1 MMQKETVMQKQ
12 LSLRQPETK
21 LTPFPYPSSI
31 EKYEVIIDRPK
42 CTMCGICAEVCPSCI
57 GSSTIDYEAYQKS
70 DGYLRLAV
78 PKISC
83 TGPSCNR
90 CVNKCPSN
98 ALSVKI
104 SPQYLALGDL
114 RWTPD
119 LILSTWEQAEVG
131 STSGKNEYK
140 IGDSGGGFDKLRF
153 DFELDKEQSS
163 EEELFD
169 EEDKDTSLVLNK
181 RSDGRPETRIPIPV
195 YGADMSYGSVSL
207 NVMLARAKAAEA
219 WNTFTSTGE
228 GGYPDELIQYKDHV
242 ITQVATGHF
251 GVNADTIKRARIIVL
266 KYAQGAK
273 PGLGGH
279 LLADKVT
286 PEVARI
292 REVVPYISLFS
303 PFPFHNV
310 YSVEDHYRHVQ
321 LMEDINP
328 QALISVKVST
338 PTDVD
343 MVAIGSYY
351 AGAHILQI
359 DGGFGGTGA
368 APDIAKKNI
377 AMPIE
382 YAIPIVH
389 NYLLREGV
397 RDNIT
402 IMASG
407 GIRTAFDIAKAIAL
421 GADGAVIGTAELVAL
436 GCKRCENCERGKGC
450 PAGIATTDPALMYS
464 IDTNWGCQRI
474 INLYSSWKKQWNHI
488 LGKLNL
494 ENIRELRPNDEVR
507 FKNGRFNHMIHLDH
521 LRRHL

>member
-1 MMQKETVMQKQ
+1 MMQKTVLSQAPEIKQ
-12 LSLRQPETK
+12 APSQ
-21 LTPFPYPSSI
+21 YPSSI
-31 EKYEVIIDRPK
+31 EKYEVIIDRSK
-42 CTMCGICAEVCPSCI
+42 CSMCGICAEVCPSCI
-57 GSSTIDYEAYQKS
+57 GASQIDYEAYQKPN
-70 DGYLRLAV
+70 GYIRLAV

-83 TGPSCNR
+83 DGVTCKR
-90 CVNKCPSN
+90 CVSKCPTD
-98 ALSVKI
+98 ALSVRL
-104 SPQYLALGDL
+104 SQQYIALGDL
-114 RWTPD
+114 RWTAD
-119 LILSTWEQAEVG
+119 LILSTWEQAEAARIPKKYEHRVG
-131 STSGKNEYK
+131 A
-140 IGDSGGGFDKLRF
+140 SGGGFDKLRF
-153 DFELDKEQSS
+153 DFELDEKEPC
-163 EEELFD
+163 EDELSGQ
-169 EEDKDTSLVLNK
+169 EDADTSIVLN
-181 RSDGRPETRIPIPV
+181 RRNDGRPEIEIPIPV
-195 YGADMSYGSVSL
+195 YGADMSFGSVSL

-228 GGYPDELIQYKDHV
+228 GGYPDELVRYRDHV

-251 GVNADTIKRARIIVL
+251 GVNAETIKRARIIVL

-286 PEVARI
+286 SDVAKI
-292 REVVPYISLFS
+292 REVVPFISLFS

-321 LMEDINP
+321 LMEDMNP

-359 DGGFGGTGA
+359 DGGCGGTGA

-377 AMPIE
+377 AMPVE

-389 NYLLREGV
+389 NYLVREGV
-397 RDNIT
+397 RDQIT

-407 GIRTAFDIAKAIAL
+407 GIRTAFDVAKAIAL

-450 PAGIATTDPALMYS
+450 PAGIATTDQALKYF
-464 IDTNWGCQRI
+464 IDIDWGSQRI
-474 INLYSSWKKQWNHI
+474 VNLYSSWKAQWSYI
-488 LGKLNL
+488 LKRLGL
-494 ENIRELRPNDEVR
+494 ESIRELRPSDEVKFR
-507 FKNGRFNHMIHLDH
+507 KGRFSHIVHLDH
-521 LRRHL
+521 LR

>member
-1 MMQKETVMQKQ
+1 MMQKELLFQT
-12 LSLRQPETK
+12 PEIK
-21 LTPFPYPSSI
+21 PTPFQFPSSI
-31 EKYEVIIDRPK
+31 EKYEVIMDRSK
-42 CTMCGICAEVCPSCI
+42 CSMCGVCAEVCPSCI
-57 GSSTIDYEAYQKS
+57 GSSSIDYDAYKKPS
-70 DGYLRLAV
+70 GYLRLAV
-78 PKISC
+78 PNISC
-83 TGPSCNR
+83 TGLSCKR
-90 CVNKCPSN
+90 CVNECPTN
-98 ALSVKI
+98 ALSVKL
-104 SPQYLALGDL
+104 SPQYIALGDL

-119 LILSTWEQAEVG
+119 LVMSTWEQAEVG
-131 STSGKNEYK
+131 KVSKKYEHRVG
-140 IGDSGGGFDKLRF
+140 GSGGGFDKLRF
-153 DFELDKEQSS
+153 DFELYDKGLYDDEPFS
-163 EEELFD
+163 EED
-169 EEDKDTSLVLNK
+169 RDTSITLNK
-181 RSDGRPETRIPIPV
+181 RNDGRPEIKIPIPV
-195 YGADMSYGSVSL
+195 YGGDMSFGSVSL

-228 GGYPDELIQYKDHV
+228 GGYPDELIQYKNHV

-251 GVNADTIKRARIIVL
+251 GVNANTVKRTKIIVL

-286 PEVARI
+286 PDVAAI

-359 DGGFGGTGA
+359 DGGYGGTGA

-377 AMPIE
+377 AMPVE

-389 NYLLREGV
+389 NYLVREEV
-397 RDNIT
+397 RDQIT

-407 GIRTAFDIAKAIAL
+407 GIRTAFDVAKAIAL
-421 GADGAVIGTAELVAL
+421 GADGAIIGTAELVAL

-450 PAGIATTDPALMYS
+450 PAGIATTDPALKYF
-464 IDTNWGCQRI
+464 INVDWGSQRI
-474 INLYSSWKKQWNHI
+474 INLYSSWKAQWSYI
-488 LGKLNL
+488 LRKLGL
-494 ENIRELRPNDEVR
+494 ESIRELRPRDEVK
-507 FKNGRFNHMIHLDH
+507 FKKGRFEHMVHLDH
-521 LRRHL
+521 LR

>member
-1 MMQKETVMQKQ
+1 VKE
-12 LSLRQPETK
+12 
-21 LTPFPYPSSI
+21 
-31 EKYEVIIDRPK
+31 
-42 CTMCGICAEVCPSCI
+42 CP
-57 GSSTIDYEAYQKS
+57 DK
-70 DGYLRLAV
+70 
-78 PKISC
+78 
-83 TGPSCNR
+83 
-90 CVNKCPSN
+90 
-98 ALSVKI
+98 ALSVKL
-104 SPQYLALGDL
+104 SSEYLALGDL
-114 RWTPD
+114 RWTAD
-119 LILSTWEQAEVG
+119 LVMSTWEQAEAGKVTKKYEHRVG
-131 STSGKNEYK
+131 G
-140 IGDSGGGFDKLRF
+140 SGGGFDKLRF
-153 DFELDKEQSS
+153 DFELYDKGLCDD
-163 EEELFD
+163 ELFN
-169 EEDKDTSLVLNK
+169 EEDRDTSIVLNK
-181 RSDGRPETRIPIPV
+181 RNDGRPDTKIPIPV
-195 YGADMSYGSVSL
+195 YGGDMSFGSVSL

-228 GGYPDELIQYKDHV
+228 GGYPDELIQYKNHV

-251 GVNADTIKRARIIVL
+251 GVNANTVKRTKIIVL

-286 PEVARI
+286 PDVAAI

-359 DGGFGGTGA
+359 DGGYGGTGA

-377 AMPIE
+377 AMPVE

-389 NYLLREGV
+389 NYLVREGV
-397 RDNIT
+397 RDEIT

-407 GIRTAFDIAKAIAL
+407 GIRTAFDVAKAIAL

-450 PAGIATTDPALMYS
+450 PAGIATTDPALKYF
-464 IDTNWGCQRI
+464 IDVDWGSQRI
-474 INLYSSWKKQWNHI
+474 INLYSSWKAQWSYI
-488 LGKLNL
+488 LRKLSL
-494 ENIRELRPNDEVR
+494 ESIRELRPRDEVK
-507 FKNGRFNHMIHLDH
+507 FKKGRSGHMVHLDH
-521 LRRHL
+521 LR

>member
-1 MMQKETVMQKQ
+1 MTQTEQFKK
-12 LSLRQPETK
+12 PEAK
-21 LTPFPYPSSI
+21 SVPLQYPASI
-31 EKYEVIIDRPK
+31 EKYEVIMERSK
-42 CTMCGICAEVCPSCI
+42 CSMCGKCAEVCPSCI
-57 GSSTIDYEAYQKS
+57 GASSIDYEAYQKPS
-70 DGYLRLAV
+70 GYLRLAV
-78 PKISC
+78 PKVSC
-83 TGPSCNR
+83 TGLSCQR
-90 CVNKCPSN
+90 CVQECPDK
-98 ALSVKI
+98 ALSVRLN
-104 SPQYLALGDL
+104 PQYLALGDV
-114 RWTPD
+114 RWTAE
-119 LILSTWEQAEVG
+119 LIMSTWEQAETGRV
-131 STSGKNEYK
+131 SKTYEYRV
-140 IGDSGGGFDKLRF
+140 GDSGGGFDRLRF
-153 DFELDKEQSS
+153 DFEPDDGEIYDDDSS
-163 EEELFD
+163 HD
-169 EEDKDTSLVLNK
+169 EDLDTSIVLNK
-181 RSDGRPETRIPIPV
+181 RDHERPELKIPIPV
-195 YGADMSYGSVSL
+195 YSGDMSYGSISL

-251 GVNADTIKRARIIVL
+251 GVNAETIKRSKIIVL

-286 PEVARI
+286 PDVAKI

-321 LMEDINP
+321 LMEDVNP
-328 QALISVKVST
+328 EALISVKVST
-338 PTDVD
+338 PVDVD

-359 DGGFGGTGA
+359 DGGYGGTGA

-389 NYLLREGV
+389 NYLVREGV
-397 RDNIT
+397 RDQIT

-407 GIRTAFDIAKAIAL
+407 GLRTAFDVAKAIAL
-421 GADGAVIGTAELVAL
+421 GADGAVIGTAELVAI

-450 PAGIATTDPALMYS
+450 PSGIATTDPALMYF
-464 IDTNWGCQRI
+464 IDVDWGSQRI
-474 INLYSSWKKQWNHI
+474 INLYSSWKRQWTYI
-488 LGKLNL
+488 LKKLGL
-494 ENIRELRPNDEVR
+494 ENIRELRPSDEVK
-507 FKNGRFNHMIHLDH
+507 FKKGRFNHMMHLDH
-521 LRRHL
+521 MK

>member
-1 MMQKETVMQKQ
+1 MMQKELLFQT
-12 LSLRQPETK
+12 PEIK
-21 LTPFPYPSSI
+21 PAPFQFPSSI
-31 EKYEVIIDRPK
+31 EKYEVIMDRPK
-42 CTMCGICAEVCPSCI
+42 CSMCGVCAEVCPSCI
-57 GSSTIDYEAYQKS
+57 GSSSIDYEAYEKQS
-70 DGYLRLAV
+70 GYLRLAV

-83 TGPSCNR
+83 TGLSCKR
-90 CVNKCPSN
+90 CVNECPNN
-98 ALSVKI
+98 ALSVRL
-104 SPQYLALGDL
+104 STQYLALGDL
-114 RWTPD
+114 RWTAD
-119 LILSTWEQAEVG
+119 LIMSTWEQAEVG
-131 STSGKNEYK
+131 KASKKYEHRVG
-140 IGDSGGGFDKLRF
+140 GSGGGFDKLRF
-153 DFELDKEQSS
+153 DFELHDKGLYDD
-163 EEELFD
+163 ELSN
-169 EEDKDTSLVLNK
+169 EEDRDTSIALNK
-181 RSDGRPETRIPIPV
+181 RNDGRPEINIPIPV
-195 YGADMSYGSVSL
+195 YGGDMSFGSVSL

-228 GGYPDELIQYKDHV
+228 GGYPDELIQYKNHV

-251 GVNADTIKRARIIVL
+251 GVNAETVKRTKIIVL

-286 PEVARI
+286 PDVAAI

-321 LMEDINP
+321 LMKDINH

-359 DGGFGGTGA
+359 DGGYGGTGA

-377 AMPIE
+377 AMPVE

-389 NYLLREGV
+389 NYLVREGV
-397 RDNIT
+397 RDKIT

-407 GIRTAFDIAKAIAL
+407 GIRTAFDVAKAIAL
-421 GADGAVIGTAELVAL
+421 GADGAIIGTAELVAL

-450 PAGIATTDPALMYS
+450 PAGIATTDPALKYF
-464 IDTNWGCQRI
+464 INTDWGSQRI
-474 INLYSSWKKQWNHI
+474 INLYSSWKGQWNYI
-488 LGKLNL
+488 LRKLGL
-494 ENIRELRPNDEVR
+494 ENIRQLRPRDEVK
-507 FKNGRFNHMIHLDH
+507 FKKGKFEHMVHLDH
-521 LRRHL
+521 LK

>member
-1 MMQKETVMQKQ
+1 MMQKAL
-12 LSLRQPETK
+12 LSKTPEIK
-21 LTPFPYPSSI
+21 PASSQHPSSI
-31 EKYEVIIDRPK
+31 EKYEVIIERSK
-42 CTMCGICAEVCPSCI
+42 CSMCGICAEVCPSCI
-57 GSSTIDYEAYQKS
+57 GASQIDYETYQKPT
-70 DGYLRLAV
+70 GHLRLAV

-83 TGPSCNR
+83 EGVNCKR
-90 CVNKCPSN
+90 CVSKCPNN
-98 ALSVKI
+98 ALSVRL
-104 SPQYLALGDL
+104 SQQYVALGDV
-114 RWTPD
+114 RWTAD
-119 LILSTWEQAEVG
+119 LILSTWEQAETARTTKKYEHRVG
-131 STSGKNEYK
+131 A
-140 IGDSGGGFDKLRF
+140 SGGGFDKLRF
-153 DFELDKEQSS
+153 DFELENKEPCEMEAS
-163 EEELFD
+163 LH
-169 EEDKDTSLVLNK
+169 EDADTSIILNK
-181 RSDGRPETRIPIPV
+181 RNDGRPKIEIPIPV
-195 YGADMSYGSVSL
+195 YGADMSFGSVSL
-207 NVMLARAKAAEA
+207 NVMLARAQAAEA

-228 GGYPDELIQYKDHV
+228 GGYPEELIRYKDHV

-251 GVNADTIKRARIIVL
+251 GVNAETIKRARIVVL

-286 PEVARI
+286 PDVAKI
-292 REVVPYISLFS
+292 REVIPCISLFS

-321 LMEDINP
+321 LMQDINP
-328 QALISVKVST
+328 EALISVKVST

-389 NYLLREGV
+389 NYLVREGV
-397 RDNIT
+397 RDEIT
-402 IMASG
+402 IMGSG
-407 GIRTAFDIAKAIAL
+407 GIRTAFDVAKAIAM

-450 PAGIATTDPALMYS
+450 PAGIATTDPALKFF
-464 IDTNWGCQRI
+464 IDIDWGSQRI
-474 INLYSSWKKQWNHI
+474 INLYTSWKAQWSYI
-488 LGKLNL
+488 LKKLGL
-494 ENIRELRPNDEVR
+494 ESIRELRPNGEVKFR
-507 FKNGRFNHMIHLDH
+507 KGQFNHVVHLDH
-521 LRRHL
+521 MR

>member
-1 MMQKETVMQKQ
+1 MMQKELLFRT
-12 LSLRQPETK
+12 PEIK
-21 LTPFPYPSSI
+21 PAPFQFPGSI
-31 EKYEVIIDRPK
+31 EKYEVIMDRSK
-42 CTMCGICAEVCPSCI
+42 CSMCGVCAEACPSCI
-57 GSSTIDYEAYQKS
+57 GSSSIDYEAYKKPT
-70 DGYLRLAV
+70 GYLRLAV

-83 TGPSCNR
+83 TGPSCKR
-90 CVNKCPSN
+90 CINECPNN
-98 ALSVKI
+98 ALSVEL
-104 SPQYLALGDL
+104 SPQYIALGDL
-114 RWTPD
+114 RWTAD

-131 STSGKNEYK
+131 KVSKKYEHRVG
-140 IGDSGGGFDKLRF
+140 GSGGGFDKLRF
-153 DFELDKEQSS
+153 DFELYDKGLYDDELLS
-163 EEELFD
+163 EED
-169 EEDKDTSLVLNK
+169 ADTSIVLN
-181 RSDGRPETRIPIPV
+181 RRNDGRPETKIPIPV
-195 YGADMSYGSVSL
+195 YGGDMSFGSVSL
-207 NVMLARAKAAEA
+207 NVMLARAKGAKA

-251 GVNADTIKRARIIVL
+251 GVNAETVKRTRIIVL

-286 PEVARI
+286 PDVAAI

-359 DGGFGGTGA
+359 DGGYGGTGA

-377 AMPIE
+377 AMPVE

-389 NYLLREGV
+389 NYLVREGV
-397 RDNIT
+397 RDEIT

-407 GIRTAFDIAKAIAL
+407 GIRTAFDVAKAIAL

-450 PAGIATTDPALMYS
+450 PAGIATTDPALKYF
-464 IDTNWGCQRI
+464 IDVDWGSQRI
-474 INLYSSWKKQWNHI
+474 INLYSSWKAQWSYI
-488 LGKLNL
+488 LRKLDL
-494 ENIRELRPNDEVR
+494 ENIRELRPRDEVK
-507 FKNGRFNHMIHLDH
+507 FKGGRFNHMVHLDH
-521 LRRHL
+521 LR

>member
-1 MMQKETVMQKQ
+1 MMQKEM
-12 LSLRQPETK
+12 LSRTPETK
-21 LTPFPYPSSI
+21 HAPFQYPSSI

-42 CTMCGICAEVCPSCI
+42 CSMCGICAEVCPSCI
-57 GSSTIDYEAYQKS
+57 GSSSIDYEAYQKPE
-70 DGYLRLAV
+70 GYLRLAV

-83 TGPSCNR
+83 TGLSCKR
-90 CVNKCPSN
+90 CVNECPNN
-98 ALSVKI
+98 ALSVKL
-104 SPQYLALGDL
+104 SPQYMCLGDL
-114 RWTPD
+114 RWTAD
-119 LILSTWEQAEVG
+119 LILSTWKQAEY
-131 STSGKNEYK
+131 GKAPPEYEYR

-153 DFELDKEQSS
+153 DFELDDKQTREDGQS
-163 EEELFD
+163 D
-169 EEDKDTSLVLNK
+169 VEDRDTSLVLNK
-181 RSDGRPETRIPIPV
+181 RKDGRPEIKIPIPV
-195 YGADMSYGSVSL
+195 YGADMSFGSVSL
-207 NVMLARAKAAEA
+207 NVMLARARAAEA

-228 GGYPDELIQYKDHV
+228 GGYPDELIQHKDHV

-251 GVNADTIKRARIIVL
+251 GVNAETIKRTKIIVL

-286 PEVARI
+286 PEVAKI

-328 QALISVKVST
+328 RALISVKVST

-389 NYLLREGV
+389 NYLVKEEV
-397 RDNIT
+397 RDEIV

-407 GIRTAFDIAKAIAL
+407 GIRTAFDVAKAIAL

-450 PAGIATTDPALMYS
+450 PAGLATTDPALIYF
-464 IDTNWGCQRI
+464 IDPNWGSQRI
-474 INLYSSWKKQWNHI
+474 INLYSSWKKQWNYI
-488 LGKLNL
+488 LNKLGL
-494 ENIRELRPNDEVR
+494 ESIRELRPRAEVR
-507 FKNGRFNHMIHLDH
+507 FTRGRFNHMVHLDH
-521 LRRHL
+521 LR

>member
-1 MMQKETVMQKQ
+1 MQKELLFQT
-12 LSLRQPETK
+12 PEVK
-21 LTPFPYPSSI
+21 PTPFQFLGSI
-31 EKYEVIIDRPK
+31 EKYEVIMDRSK
-42 CTMCGICAEVCPSCI
+42 CSMCGICAEVCPSCI
-57 GSSTIDYEAYQKS
+57 GSSSIDYEAYKKPS
-70 DGYLRLAV
+70 GYLRLAV

-83 TGPSCNR
+83 AGFSCNR
-90 CVNKCPSN
+90 CVNECPDK
-98 ALSVKI
+98 ALSVKL

-114 RWTPD
+114 RWTAD
-119 LILSTWEQAEVG
+119 LVMSTWEEAEVG
-131 STSGKNEYK
+131 KVSRKYEHRVG
-140 IGDSGGGFDKLRF
+140 GSGGGFDKLRF
-153 DFELDKEQSS
+153 DFELYDKGLCED
-163 EEELFD
+163 ELTN
-169 EEDKDTSLVLNK
+169 EEDRDTSIVLNK
-181 RSDGRPETRIPIPV
+181 RNDGRPDIKIPIPV
-195 YGADMSYGSVSL
+195 YGGDMSFGSVSL

-228 GGYPDELIQYKDHV
+228 GGYPDELIQYKNHV

-251 GVNADTIKRARIIVL
+251 GVNANTVKRTKIIVL

-286 PEVARI
+286 PDVAAI

-359 DGGFGGTGA
+359 DGGYGGTGA

-377 AMPIE
+377 AMPVE

-389 NYLLREGV
+389 NYLVREGV
-397 RDNIT
+397 RDEIT

-407 GIRTAFDIAKAIAL
+407 GIRTAFDVAKAIAL

-450 PAGIATTDPALMYS
+450 PAGIATTDPALKYF
-464 IDTNWGCQRI
+464 IDVDWGSQRI
-474 INLYSSWKKQWNHI
+474 INLYSSWKAQWSYI
-488 LGKLNL
+488 LRKLGL
-494 ENIRELRPNDEVR
+494 ESIRELRPRDEVK
-507 FKNGRFNHMIHLDH
+507 FKRGRCGHMVHLDH
-521 LRRHL
+521 LR

>member
-1 MMQKETVMQKQ
+1 MMQKGL
-12 LSLRQPETK
+12 LSQTPETK
-21 LTPFPYPSSI
+21 PAPSQYPGSI
-31 EKYEVIIDRPK
+31 EKYEVIIDRSK
-42 CTMCGICAEVCPSCI
+42 CSMCGICAEACPACI
-57 GSSTIDYEAYQKS
+57 GASQIDYEAYQKPN
-70 DGYLRLAV
+70 GYLRLAV
-78 PKISC
+78 PNLSC
-83 TGPSCNR
+83 TGLACKR
-90 CVNKCPSN
+90 CVSECPSN
-98 ALSVKI
+98 ALSVELG
-104 SPQYLALGDL
+104 PQYLALGDL
-114 RWTPD
+114 RWTAE
-119 LILSTWEQAEVG
+119 LILSTWQQAEVG
-131 STSGKNEYK
+131 RLQRKYEYRV
-140 IGDSGGGFDKLRF
+140 GSSGGGFDKLRF
-153 DFELDKEQSS
+153 DFELNS
-163 EEELFD
+163 EEIRENELCD
-169 EEDKDTSLVLNK
+169 TENMDTSIVLNK
-181 RSDGRPETRIPIPV
+181 RNDGRPEIKIPIPV
-195 YGADMSYGSVSL
+195 YGADMSFGSVSL

-219 WNTFTSTGE
+219 LNTFTSTGE
-228 GGYPDELIQYKDHV
+228 GGYPDELIEYKNHV

-251 GVNADTIKRARIIVL
+251 GVNAETIKRTRIVVL

-286 PEVARI
+286 PEVAKI
-292 REVVPYISLFS
+292 REVVPSVSLFS

-377 AMPIE
+377 AMPVE

-389 NYLLREGV
+389 NYLVREGV
-397 RDNIT
+397 RDEIT
-402 IMASG
+402 IMTSG
-407 GIRTAFDIAKAIAL
+407 GIRTAFDVAKAIAL

-450 PAGIATTDPALMYS
+450 PAGIATTDPALKYF
-464 IDTNWGCQRI
+464 IDVNWGCQRI
-474 INLYSSWKKQWNHI
+474 INLYGSWKGQWGYI
-488 LGKLNL
+488 LRKLGL
-494 ENIRELRPNDEVR
+494 ENIRQLRPCDEVVFR
-507 FKNGRFNHMIHLDH
+507 KGRFNRLVHLDH
-521 LRRHL
+521 LR